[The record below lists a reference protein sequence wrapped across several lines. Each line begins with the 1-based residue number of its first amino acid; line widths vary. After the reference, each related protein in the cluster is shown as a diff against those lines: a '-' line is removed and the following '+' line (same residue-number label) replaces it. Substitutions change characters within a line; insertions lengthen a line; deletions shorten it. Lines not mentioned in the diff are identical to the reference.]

1 MNSPSTATSPA
12 TAGTAGTIKATS
24 SASGASIEHLPVNLF
39 ASVMGLSGLAL
50 AWRSA
55 SKTFGA
61 DAAIADAAGVLA
73 ILVFLALAA
82 GYLYKLARYPDAVRR
97 EFTHPVASNFFGT
110 ITIAILLLSAVLGRY
125 SASLQQAVWT
135 AGVAVTIALAFLS
148 VHRLLRGNAAPA
160 GAVPVWLIP
169 GVATL
174 DIAVTGASMPMPW
187 AHEVNL
193 LAVAVGSVLAMAY
206 FVMIFSRL
214 VHGDPLP
221 AGMTPSL
228 LILMAPFE
236 VGFLAY
242 VNLVQQVDLFAAVLF
257 YFGLFL
263 FAVLALRVF
272 RPAVPF
278 AASWW
283 AVSFPLAALASAALK
298 YADATGSAVL
308 TALAAGLLAFL
319 SVTIAVL
326 LVRTLHALFSGKLL
340 RT

>member
-1 MNSPSTATSPA
+1 MSLPSTAAS
-12 TAGTAGTIKATS
+12 TA
-24 SASGASIEHLPVNLF
+24 SASAASTINAATGASIQHLPVNLF

-50 AWRSA
+50 AWRA
-55 SKTFGA
+55 ATKTFGA
-61 DAAIADAAGVLA
+61 DAAIADAVGVLA

-82 GYLYKLARYPDAVRR
+82 GYLYKLARYPDAVRH

-110 ITIAILLLSAVLGRY
+110 ITIAILLLSAVVGRY
-125 SASLQQAVWT
+125 SAALQQAVWT
-135 AGVAVTIALAFLS
+135 VGVAVTISLAFLA
-148 VHRLLRGNAAPA
+148 VHRLLRGNAAPL

-174 DIAVTGASMPMPW
+174 DIAVTGATMPMAW
-187 AHEVNL
+187 AHEANL
-193 LAVAVGSVLAMAY
+193 LAVAIGSVLAVAY

-214 VHGDPLP
+214 VHGEPLP

-228 LILMAPFE
+228 MILMAPFA

-242 VNLVQQVDLFAAVLF
+242 VNLVQQVDLFASMLF

-272 RPAVPF
+272 RPSIPF

-283 AVSFPLAALASAALK
+283 AVGFPLAALASAALK
-298 YADATGSAVL
+298 YADASGSGVL
-308 TALAAGLLAFL
+308 TLLAALLLAFL
-319 SVTIAVL
+319 SVVIAVL

-340 RT
+340 RA